1 MPQSQLILYQE
12 KNGDVPLMQWLDE
25 ESTKVQ
31 FKAVAVLGKLS
42 ELAKELQ

>member
-25 ESTKVQ
+25 ESSKVQ
-31 FKAVAVLGKLS
+31 IKTVAL
-42 ELAKELQ
+42 